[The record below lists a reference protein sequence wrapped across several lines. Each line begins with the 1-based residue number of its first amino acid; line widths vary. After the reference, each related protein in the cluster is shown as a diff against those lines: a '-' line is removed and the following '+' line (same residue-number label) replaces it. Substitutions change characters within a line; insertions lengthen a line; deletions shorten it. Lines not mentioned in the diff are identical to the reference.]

1 MKRFSVALVA
11 GAAAVMVG
19 CGDAGPNEFTDAYEK
34 TLASLQD
41 VDSISGSG
49 AEKADRLAG
58 LLDTAAARLDKL
70 DPPDK
75 AQDELDAMVKSVQA
89 AADALRDATS
99 AWVSGNKDATTEAQ
113 AAFDERMRGIEDAEQ
128 NLRTAVAN

>member
-1 MKRFSVALVA
+1 MKRLSVALVA
-11 GAAAVMVG
+11 GVVALVAG

-34 TLASLQD
+34 TLDSLQD
-41 VDSISGSG
+41 VDSIGGSG
-49 AEKADRLAG
+49 PEKADRLAG

-89 AADALRDATS
+89 AADALRDATTAS
-99 AWVSGNKDATTEAQ
+99 VSGNKDATTEAQ
-113 AAFDERMRGIEDAEQ
+113 AAFDKRMRGIEDAEQ
-128 NLRTAVAN
+128 NLQTALAN